1 MFDGLGS
8 QAMLAF
14 PEKSSGCSL
23 KVHYL
28 NQHYPEVNE
37 RSLSA
42 SPSSSRLPSDADY
55 YLEFYDVAGPM
66 TWGLKTTKDK
76 KRLNLSSR
84 QSQLQASILKVYLAE
99 KFDGAIICFDLNNMK
114 SLLSLPTY
122 FAIIDNLVN

>member
-1 MFDGLGS
+1 
-8 QAMLAF
+8 MLAF
-14 PEKSSGCSL
+14 PEKTTGVSI

-28 NQHYPEVNE
+28 NQHYPDINE

-42 SPSSSRLPSDADY
+42 SPSSSRIACDTDY
-55 YLEFYDVAGPM
+55 YVEFYDVAGPM

-76 KRLNLSSR
+76 KRLDLRSR

-99 KFDGAIICFDLNNMK
+99 RFDGAIICFDLNNLK

-122 FAIIDNLVN
+122 FAIIETLVNKSEKH